1 MDLCV
6 TFANNR
12 DWFDI
17 SPRRVAANA
26 VEFFWACSRLPATTL
41 EYLWTCSWAW
51 LHLSLSLSLAHFN
64 YPNYYIINGKILSK
78 LHSCPFWP
86 SSFFFCLQVRSNPVS
101 NPETL
106 FSVSLF
112 VLLQHLLLLLWL
124 LPVLLL
130 MDCLLKIILCCKT
143 SSFLYDV
150 VQAKHVRPGIRALMK
165 KLVHRLLI
173 LMLSLCIVS
182 GFVLFCFVFVFLI
195 VHFCLILWVSVISG
209 EWIGGIVENCGAV
222 MAKVSR
228 AIIEAYWWI
237 DCGWENYR
245 SS

>member
-1 MDLCV
+1 MFYLCV
-6 TFANNR
+6 GSTFPIPRHLTPR
-12 DWFDI
+12 D
-17 SPRRVAANA
+17 AADSHKLNLKQM
-26 VEFFWACSRLPATTL
+26 VN
-41 EYLWTCSWAW
+41 LWTYS
-51 LHLSLSLSLAHFN
+51 LHSQTTGTNLIFRLAESQQMQLNFFEHALGFPRLLWSICGHAHGHGYTTLSLSLAHFN

-150 VQAKHVRPGIRALMK
+150 VQAKHVRLGIRALMK

-173 LMLSLCIVS
+173 LMFSLCIVS
-182 GFVLFCFVFVFLI
+182 GFVRFCFVFGFLI
-195 VHFCLILWVSVISG
+195 VHFCLILWVSVIAG
-209 EWIGGIVENCGAV
+209 E
-222 MAKVSR
+222 
-228 AIIEAYWWI
+228 
-237 DCGWENYR
+237 
-245 SS
+245 